1 MPFSISFISNIVSII
16 ETKERLQEELKIKK
30 QQRVAKMAAARG
42 LEVRKSKVIY
52 VTRDWEKA

>member
-16 ETKERLQEELKIKK
+16 ETKEKLQEELKIKK

-52 VTRDWEKA
+52 VTREWE